1 MKINQLINS
10 RHELYGKLEF
20 AVRVCLALNFD
31 DINETMRMKF
41 AMKRPQLTYITIA
54 SPQIYSR
61 HPVKVKV
68 VTVRRNGQPPLG
80 VAASRP

>member
-1 MKINQLINS
+1 MNPES
-10 RHELYGKLEF
+10 LEMCKSV
-20 AVRVCLALNFD
+20 ATL
-31 DINETMRMKF
+31 
-41 AMKRPQLTYITIA
+41 ITIA

>member
-1 MKINQLINS
+1 MVATS
-10 RHELYGKLEF
+10 HGAMVDDVLYGDEEWNDRGQSLRE
-20 AVRVCLALNFD
+20 
-31 DINETMRMKF
+31 ET
-41 AMKRPQLTYITIA
+41 LIITIA

-80 VAASRP
+80 LAASRP